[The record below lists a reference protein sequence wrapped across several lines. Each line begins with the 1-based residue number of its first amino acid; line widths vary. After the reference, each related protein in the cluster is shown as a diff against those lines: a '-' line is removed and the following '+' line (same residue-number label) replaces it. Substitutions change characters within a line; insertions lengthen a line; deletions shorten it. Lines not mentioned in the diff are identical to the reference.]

1 MRAYVGSTNLV
12 PISTCRFFDIRRKYE
27 TEDSFDTKIEIRCVL
42 SPLSSLTDAG
52 ILLGNQ
58 NLLTVL
64 RSTAFNPYRLLNET
78 ACIKADAPSTEA
90 ISSGKPLGQVES
102 MTLTRYSDSQNDRSL
117 VHPLLPQPSHNGNDE
132 KSESVKH
139 SPSHC
144 FVVCADTQIGMTSGN
159 KEWETELAYS
169 REAIKMINNLNPRPL
184 FCCMCGDLVGKAK
197 LASCAML

>member
-1 MRAYVGSTNLV
+1 MKQLLQKRFSGSSDFRFIRDRLFLLSISKFFSFFFVPLWELWFCGHNVFVMIIVHRDTWCIQSKSAYKRNG
-12 PISTCRFFDIRRKYE
+12 
-27 TEDSFDTKIEIRCVL
+27 
-42 SPLSSLTDAG
+42 
-52 ILLGNQ
+52 
-58 NLLTVL
+58 
-64 RSTAFNPYRLLNET
+64 
-78 ACIKADAPSTEA
+78 APSTEA
-90 ISSGKPLGQVES
+90 ISSGRVTWSS
-102 MTLTRYSDSQNDRSL
+102 MTLTRYSDSQNGRSL
-117 VHPLLPQPSHNGNDE
+117 VHPLLPQPSPNCSDE

-197 LASCAML
+197 LASCAMLWIICSHLMDF